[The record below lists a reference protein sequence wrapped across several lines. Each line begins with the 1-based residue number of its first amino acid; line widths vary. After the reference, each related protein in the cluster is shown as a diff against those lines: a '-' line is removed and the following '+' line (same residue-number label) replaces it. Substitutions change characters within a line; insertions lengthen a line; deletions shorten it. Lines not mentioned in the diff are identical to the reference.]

1 MISIASDAAMYGF
14 GTTFPISLSG
24 LREFG
29 KTSDKYPN
37 VPPTALLAE
46 HWSLLDQRQTRQ
58 VGRKG
63 IYGKSFKPVK
73 HQPQAPNL
81 IFPEL
86 IPSLSTSLTL
96 STLIPLMIGV
106 EIVVRIISSI
116 EVALGK
122 KR

>member
-1 MISIASDAAMYGF
+1 MISIASDAAMYGL
-14 GTTFPISLSG
+14 GIASPISFSG
-24 LREFG
+24 FSDLGR
-29 KTSDKYPN
+29 TADKYPK

-46 HWSLLDQRQTRQ
+46 HWSLLDQRQTRME
-58 VGRKG
+58 GT
-63 IYGKSFKPVK
+63 YGKSFKPVK

-81 IFPEL
+81 ILPGL

-96 STLIPLMIGV
+96 STLIPLMMGV
-106 EIVVRIISSI
+106 ERVVRMTKSM